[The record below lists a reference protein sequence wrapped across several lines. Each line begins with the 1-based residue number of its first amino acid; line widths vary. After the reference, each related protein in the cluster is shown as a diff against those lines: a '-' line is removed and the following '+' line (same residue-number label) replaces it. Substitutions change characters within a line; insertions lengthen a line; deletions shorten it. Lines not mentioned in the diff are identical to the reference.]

1 MKKKFLIF
9 AACFSLML
17 TFGAINIK
25 SKTSYCY
32 AETEQTTV
40 VEEET
45 TTENNTFFGRTYQ
58 WFEDNYKVI
67 LQLIGDIVIGYIVLR
82 LSNKT
87 KKSLVNINTQT
98 TNTNNTQSD
107 VVKVVNELIVGYN
120 VLDEKLKSYTD
131 TQDENYKMV
140 ASMVVQTKAILE
152 ILATV
157 YANSKNLPQGVK
169 DLVNL
174 KYADVL
180 KTINEDKKL
189 KEIAD
194 SVKGVVDEVKEKAEN
209 AFEEQKTDTMEE

>member
-17 TFGAINIK
+17 TFGAMAVK
-25 SKTSYCY
+25 PKTSYCY

-40 VEEET
+40 ITEEI
-45 TTENNTFFGRTYQ
+45 TENNTFFGRVYQ
-58 WFEDNYKVI
+58 WVGDNYKVI
-67 LQLIGDIVIGYIVLR
+67 LQLIGDAIIGYIVLR

-87 KKSLVNINTQT
+87 KKSLTNINTQT

-120 VLDEKLKSYTD
+120 EFDEKLKSYTG

-140 ASMVVQTKAILE
+140 AAMVVQTKAILE
-152 ILATV
+152 ILTTV

-194 SVKGVVDEVKEKAEN
+194 SVKSVVDEVKEKTES
-209 AFEEQKTDTMEE
+209 AFEEQNTDTTEE

>member
-1 MKKKFLIF
+1 MLEFLKFWTKCCLVIIKKDILCKKKK
-9 AACFSLML
+9 
-17 TFGAINIK
+17 TGKHIK
-25 SKTSYCY
+25 
-32 AETEQTTV
+32 
-40 VEEET
+40 
-45 TTENNTFFGRTYQ
+45 
-58 WFEDNYKVI
+58 
-67 LQLIGDIVIGYIVLR
+67 
-82 LSNKT
+82 
-87 KKSLVNINTQT
+87 NINTQT
-98 TNTNNTQSD
+98 TNTTNTQSD

-120 VLDEKLKSYTD
+120 ELDEKLKSYTG

-152 ILATV
+152 ILTTV

-194 SVKGVVDEVKEKAEN
+194 SVKGVIDEVKEKAEG
-209 AFEEQKTDTMEE
+209 AFEEENITATEE